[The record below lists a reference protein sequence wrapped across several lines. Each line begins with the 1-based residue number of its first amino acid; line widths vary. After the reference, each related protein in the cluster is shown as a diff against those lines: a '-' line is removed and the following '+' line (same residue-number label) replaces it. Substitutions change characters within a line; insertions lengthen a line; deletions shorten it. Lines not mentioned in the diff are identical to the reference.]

1 MTLGLALVLLPFALG
16 AYAYLGYPLLLRLLP
31 RRVRVRGPAE
41 VSEWPT
47 VTLLVPAFN
56 AAATIAG
63 TLDDILA
70 FDYPRDRLQILVVSD
85 ASDDGTDDVVRSYA
99 ARGVDLLRM
108 PTRGGKTRG
117 ENAAVAHCRGEIVV
131 TMDAAI
137 RAPAHALRTLVA
149 AFADPSVGV
158 ASGRDVSAAAAAAR
172 EGTGAEAGYVGFE
185 MALRARETAFGSIVG
200 ASGCFFGSRRILLE
214 SDYPHH
220 LSKDFAAPLRAWRRG
235 FRSVSVDEALC
246 IVPRTPSLANEYRR
260 KVRTMSRGLA
270 TLWHERDLLNPLRHG
285 RFAWMLWSH
294 KVVRW
299 LVFLA
304 LPPAALGL
312 ILLAARTPA
321 ARPVLAAAVI
331 GVAVGLLGLRWPFG
345 GRPPRPVAVLG
356 FALAANAAGIA
367 AWWSA
372 VRGDAAAVWEP
383 TRRKGLA

>member
-1 MTLGLALVLLPFALG
+1 MTLGLALALLPFALG

-31 RRVRVRGPAE
+31 RRVRVRRPSD

-47 VTLLVPAFN
+47 VTMLVPAFN
-56 AAATIAG
+56 AAGTIGG

-85 ASDDGTDDVVRSYA
+85 ASDDGTDDVVRGYA
-99 ARGVDLLRM
+99 GRGVDLLRM

-137 RAPAHALRTLVA
+137 RAPTGSLKALVA
-149 AFADPSVGV
+149 AFADSTVGV
-158 ASGRDVSAAAAAAR
+158 ASGRDVSAAAATR

-185 MALRARETAFGSIVG
+185 MALRAQETAFGSIVG
-200 ASGCFFGSRRILLE
+200 ASGCFFGSRRALLE
-214 SDYPHH
+214 ADYPHH

-235 FRSVSVDEALC
+235 FRSVSVDDALC
-246 IVPRTPSLANEYRR
+246 IVPRTPALTNEYRR

-270 TLWHERDLLNPLRHG
+270 TLWHERDLLNPVRHG

-304 LPPAALGL
+304 LPPSAVGL
-312 ILLAARTPA
+312 ILLAAETPV
-321 ARPVLAAAVI
+321 ARPVLAVALL

-356 FALAANAAGIA
+356 FALAANAAGVA

-372 VRGDAAAVWEP
+372 VRGEAAAVWEP